1 MKIKNFFLILG
12 IYSITVLPATSLVLG
27 TFILLVTSCED
38 STSKRLTEE
47 KEYGILWMSGASEGE
62 QGVWETSEEYFLGQ
76 FVYDTYTEARFRVI
90 TLPAGSKVRARKAGT
105 DRLEIITLNAP
116 ASAGD
121 TVVASRGVY
130 YVPK

>member
-1 MKIKNFFLILG
+1 MKIKDFFLVIG
-12 IYSITVLPATSLVLG
+12 IYSITVVPAASLVLG
-27 TFILLVTSCED
+27 TFILLITSCED

-76 FVYDTYTEARFRVI
+76 LVYDTYTGARFRVI
-90 TLPAGSKVRARKAGT
+90 TLPEGSKVKARKPGT
-105 DRLEIITLNAP
+105 DRLEIITLNTP

-121 TVVASRGVY
+121 TIMGPDGVY
-130 YVPK
+130 YIPK